1 MNQIAGGDVSRV
13 SRPLN
18 QPTHYLPRRL
28 AASVVSAQAFSVS
41 AHAARS
47 ERQCTPTILYT
58 YASAGPK
65 AVVTQ
70 RSIISPSGAPPAL
83 VGLGLGL

>member
-47 ERQCTPTILYT
+47 ERRRTPTILYT
-58 YASAGPK
+58 YASAGPE